1 MEENLMKERDEGSVV
16 DAGAGAECS
25 RRSILK
31 GSALLLAGGMAGRIG
46 SAYAAPDPTYAP
58 APPLPWK
65 WTKLDPM
72 EAGTRAYQTYL
83 KQKG

>member
-1 MEENLMKERDEGSVV
+1 MDQEKDE
-16 DAGAGAECS
+16 DLFYHTPFCLT
-25 RRSILK
+25 RREIMT
-31 GSALLLAGGMAGRIG
+31 GSAALLVGGVAGRSSNAI
-46 SAYAAPDPTYAP
+46 AAPAPTVTP

-83 KQKG
+83 KSKG